1 MEKVMSLF
9 FILALAS
16 MDLLLV
22 LIYISECNS
31 VNDFLFYGVIVFVI
45 ICESLLPL
53 FGFIDELKD

>member
-1 MEKVMSLF
+1 MKYVIIL

-31 VNDFLFYGVIVFVI
+31 VNDYIFYGVIVFVI
-45 ICESLLPL
+45 ICESLLPIM
-53 FGFIDELKD
+53 FFVDELKD